1 MSWLPVTVTAEPA
14 SEPITVAEAKAQ
26 CRVTSSDEDNLLTA
40 YIAAARLFVE
50 QYTGLRIVEQTV
62 EIRAGGFSDLAHLP
76 VAPLQSI
83 TSIKYLDRDGAEQTL
98 AASVYEGVL
107 IGLAPSIRLK
117 VNQSW
122 PSVRSASDA
131 VRVVAV
137 AGYASTPEPIKQ
149 ALLLIVASW
158 FDSREVGPIPAGA
171 MALLTNY
178 RRER

>member
-14 SEPITVAEAKAQ
+14 SEPITLDEVKAQ
-26 CRVTSSDEDNLLTA
+26 CRITGSNEDSLLTA
-40 YIAAARLFVE
+40 YISAARLFVE

-62 EIRAGGFSDLAHLP
+62 EFRGSNFFDLAYLP
-76 VAPLQSI
+76 VAPLQSVS
-83 TSIKYLDRDGAEQTL
+83 SIAYLDPDGTEQTL
-98 AASVYEGVL
+98 ATTIYESVL

-117 VNQSW
+117 VDQSW
-122 PSVRSASDA
+122 PSIRYASDA

-137 AGYASTPEPIKQ
+137 AGYSSVPEPIKQ
-149 ALLLIVASW
+149 AMLLIVASW

-178 RRER
+178 RRA